1 LNTPT
6 HIPQEVLLEATAA
19 EQALVAAKTF
29 PVPTTAA
36 EYQSA
41 ADQLRAIKTRA
52 ASLESWREKLKK
64 PILEAGRAIDAF
76 FKAPQQFLADAE
88 KAIKTSMLTYDRRQQ
103 QLREEAE
110 RLAAEAARKE
120 QERLQAQAAKA
131 EAAARAKREEEER
144 KAREKREIEEAKA
157 RKLEEAGRAEEADRR
172 RAAAQEAEQR
182 RMEAAAETER
192 QRIAE
197 ADAKRLAAETMPTA
211 PVIHMETQKVAGIST
226 REVWSAE
233 VTDKMKLIR
242 AVAAGEAPAEL
253 LDINMSTLNRL
264 AKALKGGL
272 SYPGIRAVSEKNMA
286 AARG

>member
-1 LNTPT
+1 MNAPA
-6 HIPQEVLLEATAA
+6 HIPQDVLLEATGA
-19 EQALVAAKTF
+19 EQAMIAAKNF
-29 PVPTTAA
+29 PVPTTPA

-41 ADQLRAIKTRA
+41 ADQLRAIKSRA
-52 ASLESWREKLKK
+52 ASLENWREKLKK
-64 PILEAGRAIDAF
+64 PILEAGRAIDEF
-76 FKAPQQFLADAE
+76 FKAPKTFLADAE
-88 KAIKTSMLTYDRRQQ
+88 KAIKVSMLTYDRRQDE
-103 QLREEAE
+103 LRKEAE

-120 QERLQAQAAKA
+120 QDRLQAQAAKD

-144 KAREKREIEEAKA
+144 KARAKREIEEAKA
-157 RKLEEAGRAEEADRR
+157 RQLEEAGRAEEADRR

-211 PVIHMETQKVAGIST
+211 PIIHMEASKVAGIST

-242 AVAAGEAPAEL
+242 AVAAGDAPAEL
-253 LDINMSTLNRL
+253 LDVNMSTLNRL

-272 SYPGIRAVSEKNMA
+272 SYPGVRAVSEKNMA